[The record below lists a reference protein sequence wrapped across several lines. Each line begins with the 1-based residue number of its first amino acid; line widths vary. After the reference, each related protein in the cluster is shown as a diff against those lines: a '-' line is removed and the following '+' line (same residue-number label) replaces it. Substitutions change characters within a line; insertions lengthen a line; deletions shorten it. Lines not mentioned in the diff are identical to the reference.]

1 MKTTTLLIL
10 ALAALSLPAADK
22 PASNE
27 AQTKV
32 HRLAT
37 PYRSPFDAFVYVN
50 RIPDKAEQDE
60 TPAEFAGRIFGR
72 LANQEGRIQLKLP
85 AGMDRNAYHGM
96 KTFLGSE
103 GDARVSNCVTCHA
116 PPEFTDGKG
125 HVVAHGQEPRLTPS
139 LRNLAARKLDLE
151 KLLVDKLAAIRQ
163 KQSGKADDIDD
174 AYSLVACTQADVPN
188 LVAFLRTLDDVPDED
203 FRNIILQSIVLDTS
217 QEAES
222 QPAAAAGLTGTVRFD
237 GEPPKRRKIFFNPET
252 APLYKFHK
260 GELLDE
266 VILVGENG
274 GLANAFVHVK
284 KGVEKKN
291 FPMPTGPALLDQAG
305 LMFRP
310 RVQGVRVGQE
320 FVTRNS
326 DPVVHSV
333 RTISVKNRSFNN
345 VHAPQSEDR
354 IHTFKHVEKP
364 IHVANSFQKW
374 MSAFVFVMDHPFFA
388 VTDAQGRFKIEGLPP
403 GEYTLEAW
411 HEELGE
417 QQTTITVGSNGTAQA
432 DFTFKAKTP

>member
-10 ALAALSLPAADK
+10 ALATTSLIAAEK
-22 PASNE
+22 PSSNG
-27 AQTKV
+27 TKPMV
-32 HRLAT
+32 HGLTT
-37 PYRSPFDAFVYVN
+37 PHRSPFDAFVYVN

-60 TPAEFAGRIFGR
+60 APAEYAGRIFGR
-72 LANQEGRIQLKLP
+72 LANQEGRIELKLP
-85 AGMDRNAYHGM
+85 AGMNRQAYFGM

-103 GDARVSNCVTCHA
+103 GDANVSNCVTCHT
-116 PPEFTDGKG
+116 PPEFTDGKL
-125 HVVAHGQEPRLTPS
+125 HVVAHGEAAKVTPS
-139 LRNLAARKLDLE
+139 LRNLAARKVDLE
-151 KLLVDKLAAIRQ
+151 KVLRDKLAASQ
-163 KQSGKADDIDD
+163 LKLSGKADDIDG
-174 AYSLVACTQADVPN
+174 AYARMSYAQADIPK
-188 LVAFLRTLDDVPDED
+188 LAAFLRSLNDVPDED
-203 FRNIILQSIVLDTS
+203 FRNIILQSQVFDALN
-217 QEAES
+217 AEES
-222 QPAAAAGLTGTVRFD
+222 TAAPAAGVTGSVRFE
-237 GEPPKRRKIFFNPET
+237 GTPPKRRKIFFPPET
-252 APLYKFHK
+252 APLYKFYN
-260 GELLDE
+260 GDLLDE
-266 VILVGENG
+266 AILVGENG

-284 KGVEKKN
+284 RGVEKKDY
-291 FPMPTGPALLDQAG
+291 PMPAGPAVLEHNR

-333 RTISVKNRSFNN
+333 RTMSIKNRSFNN

-374 MSAFVFVMDHPFFA
+374 MTAFVFVMDHPFFA

-417 QQTTITVGSNGTAQA
+417 QQTTITVGASGSAETS
-432 DFTFKAKTP
+432 FTFKAKTP